1 MHCIVHRAQTE
12 KLMVSAAKQNHL
24 EKTVSYH
31 MGELR
36 RGFESGDLNEDL
48 LCNMDE
54 NHFVINC
61 DNGPTLNFCG
71 DTEVRYG
78 DVVSCDYGMTMMVYI
93 TGGSRAR
100 IGAPLMIFQN
110 SSLSYPIN
118 GLLDDVRDASYRS
131 GPKGWNDK
139 KVGVSCI
146 MNYL

>member
-1 MHCIVHRAQTE
+1 MD
-12 KLMVSAAKQNHL
+12 
-24 EKTVSYH
+24 
-31 MGELR
+31 ELR

-93 TGGSRAR
+93 TGISRAR
-100 IGAPLMIFQN
+100 IDAPMMIFQDTRR
-110 SSLSYPIN
+110 SYHIN
-118 GLLDDVRDASYRS
+118 DIPDDVPGASYRS
-131 GPKGWNDK
+131 GPKGWNYK
-139 KVGVSCI
+139 KSLVSHVP
-146 MNYL
+146 